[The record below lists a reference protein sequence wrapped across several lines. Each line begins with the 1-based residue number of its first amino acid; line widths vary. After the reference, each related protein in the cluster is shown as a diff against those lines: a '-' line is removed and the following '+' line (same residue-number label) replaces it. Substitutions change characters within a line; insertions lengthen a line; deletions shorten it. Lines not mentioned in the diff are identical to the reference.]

1 MSGFTS
7 IFGSSSSANAGASA
21 AATPA
26 PAVNLNSAQI
36 KKQIQDQ
43 ISQELAVANATELV
57 NCTKQCMEKYMH
69 AWNTVSRSYITRI
82 QQASAEGL

>member
-7 IFGSSSSANAGASA
+7 IFGSSSSANADASA
-21 AATPA
+21 AAPA

-43 ISQELAVANATELV
+43 IAQELAVANATELV

-69 AWNTVSRSYITRI
+69 AWNTVSRSYISRI

>member
-7 IFGSSSSANAGASA
+7 IFGFSSSANADASA
-21 AATPA
+21 AAPA

-43 ISQELAVANATELV
+43 IAQELAVANATELV
-57 NCTKQCMEKYMH
+57 N
-69 AWNTVSRSYITRI
+69 VSFSPFFFWFFSFYNPIVTGWFVI
-82 QQASAEGL
+82 MWAVSLL

>member
-43 ISQELAVANATELV
+43 IAQELAVANATELV
-57 NCTKQCMEKYMH
+57 N
-69 AWNTVSRSYITRI
+69 VSCNFFFLVSFYNFIVTDV
-82 QQASAEGL
+82 L